1 MNKDTEHIKYKLQAI
16 HDDVGEISED
26 IHELKKDVKD
36 HIGRIGKAEA
46 DISWLKGH
54 VKLVTT
60 MVITIVGYVITYYFS
75 IK

>member
-1 MNKDTEHIKYKLQAI
+1 MNKDTEHIKHKL
-16 HDDVGEISED
+16 ED
-26 IHELKKDVKD
+26 IHEDVRELRHDVRD

-60 MVITIVGYVITYYFS
+60 MVITVVGCAITYYFS
-75 IK
+75 VK